1 MSKKKLFKLHSWFAL
16 VAMIPIIVIS
26 ITGSIIVF
34 KPEID
39 AWLMPD
45 SAALTHVATER
56 QALDPLIE
64 SIHTQLPNYEIGTWE
79 LFDDKQTADAV
90 YVIKRDTFDWYKVYL
105 NPYSG
110 QLLSQPVPLDHYFT
124 DWLVKLHYT
133 FLLKDAGVFV
143 GLLSAI
149 ILLFL
154 GMSGI
159 IIYRQFWKRFFTLR
173 WDKQMRV
180 FFSDFHKMVGITA
193 SPVLIILAV
202 TGGYWNLAE
211 FVHEISHTA
220 EEKRFVLQDKGY
232 SDAISFEQLNLDV
245 TQRIEG
251 FKLTYLVFPFEP
263 DMNISFRGSVPTN
276 NPLMSDYSS
285 GANYDRNSG
294 DFMVKWD
301 IRSSGLGAKTLDS
314 FINLHFGTFA
324 GLTSRILWSF
334 LGAMPLFLSFT
345 GFYLW
350 YSRRVKKNVSK
361 RNRQAL
367 VTLDR
372 LPH

>member
-1 MSKKKLFKLHSWFAL
+1 MGKKKLFKLHSWLAL
-16 VAMIPIIVIS
+16 VAMIPILVIS
-26 ITGSIIVF
+26 LTGSIIVF

-39 AWLMPD
+39 AWLMPE
-45 SAALTHVATER
+45 SVALTQVASER
-56 QALDPLIE
+56 QSLNSLID
-64 SIHTQLPNYEIGTWE
+64 SIHDQLPGYVLGTWE
-79 LFDDKQTADAV
+79 VFDDKQTADAV
-90 YVIKRDTFDWYKVYL
+90 YVIKQGTFDWFKVYL
-105 NPYSG
+105 NPYTA
-110 QLLSQPVPLDHYFT
+110 QVLSQPVGLDHYLT
-124 DWLVKLHYT
+124 DWLVELHYT

-154 GMSGI
+154 GISGI

-173 WDKQMRV
+173 WNKQMRV
-180 FFSDFHKMVGITA
+180 FLSDFHKMVGIIA

-211 FVHEISHTA
+211 FVHEVTHTE
-220 EEKRFVLQDKGY
+220 EEKRFVLQDKRY
-232 SDAISFEQLNLDV
+232 SHDISFDELHQDAI
-245 TQRIEG
+245 QRIEG
-251 FKLTYLVFPFEP
+251 FKLSYLVFPYELG
-263 DMNISFRGSVPTN
+263 MNISFRGGVPTA

-294 DFMVKWD
+294 DFMTMWD
-301 IRSSGLGAKTLDS
+301 IRSAGLGAKTLDS

-324 GLTSRILWSF
+324 GLTSRVLWSV
-334 LGAMPLFLSFT
+334 LGGMPLFLSFT

-350 YSRRVKKNVSK
+350 YSRRVKKNLSK

-367 VTLDR
+367 SYT
-372 LPH
+372 

>member
-1 MSKKKLFKLHSWFAL
+1 MSKKKLFKLHSWLAL
-16 VAMIPIIVIS
+16 VAMIPILVIS
-26 ITGSIIVF
+26 LTGSIIVF

-45 SAALTHVATER
+45 SVSLTQVASKR
-56 QALDPLIE
+56 QSLNSLIDN
-64 SIHTQLPNYEIGTWE
+64 IHTQLPGYELGTWE
-79 LFDDKQTADAV
+79 VFDDKKTADAV
-90 YVIKRDTFDWYKVYL
+90 YVIKQGTFDWFKVYL
-105 NPYSG
+105 NPYTG
-110 QLLSQPVPLDHYFT
+110 MVLSQPEALDHYLT
-124 DWLVKLHYT
+124 DWLVELHYT

-154 GMSGI
+154 GISGI
-159 IIYRQFWKRFFTLR
+159 VIYRQFWKRFFTLR

-211 FVHEISHTA
+211 FVHEVTHTA
-220 EEKRFVLQDKGY
+220 EEKSFVLQDKRY
-232 SDAISFEQLNLDV
+232 SDGISFDDLYINTMDK
-245 TQRIEG
+245 IDG
-251 FKLTYLVFPFEP
+251 FKLTYLVFPYEP
-263 DMNISFRGSVPTN
+263 EMNISFRGWVPTG

-285 GANYDRNSG
+285 GANYDRISG
-294 DFMVKWD
+294 EFMMKWD
-301 IRSSGLGAKTLDS
+301 IRTSGVGAKILDS
-314 FINLHFGTFA
+314 FIHLHFGSFA
-324 GLTSRILWSF
+324 GLTSRVIWSI
-334 LGAMPLFLSFT
+334 LGAMPLLLSFT

-350 YSRRVKKNVSK
+350 YTRRAKRNISK

-367 VTLDR
+367 SYT
-372 LPH
+372 

>member
-1 MSKKKLFKLHSWFAL
+1 MSKKKLFKLHSWSAL
-16 VAMIPIIVIS
+16 LAMIPILVIS

-45 SAALTHVATER
+45 SVTLTQVSSER
-56 QALDPLIE
+56 QSLNSLID
-64 SIHTQLPNYEIGTWE
+64 SIHTQLPGYELGTWE
-79 LFDDKQTADAV
+79 VFDDKQTADAV
-90 YVIKRDTFDWYKVYL
+90 YVIKRGSFDWFKVYL
-105 NPYSG
+105 NPYTG
-110 QLLSQPVPLDHYFT
+110 AVLSQPVVLDHYFT

-143 GLLSAI
+143 GLLSAV

-154 GMSGI
+154 GISGI

-193 SPVLIILAV
+193 SPVLIILAI

-211 FVHEISHTA
+211 FVGEVTQTHEQ
-220 EEKRFVLQDKGY
+220 ERFVIQSHRY
-232 SDAISFEQLNLDV
+232 SQAISFDALNLDAM
-245 TQRIEG
+245 QRIEG
-251 FKLTYLVFPFEP
+251 FKLTYLVFPYKP
-263 DMNISFRGSVPTN
+263 GVNISFRGAVPTA

-285 GANYDRNSG
+285 GASYDRTNG
-294 DFMVKWD
+294 EFMVKWD

-324 GLTSRILWSF
+324 GLTSRVLWSV
-334 LGAMPLFLSFT
+334 LGAMPLFLAFT

-350 YSRRVKKNVSK
+350 YSRRVKKQVSK
-361 RNRQAL
+361 RNRHAL
-367 VTLDR
+367 SYA
-372 LPH
+372 

>member
-1 MSKKKLFKLHSWFAL
+1 MNKKKLFKLHSWSAL
-16 VAMIPIIVIS
+16 VAMIPILVIS
-26 ITGSIIVF
+26 LTGSIIVF

-45 SAALTHVATER
+45 SVALTQVAPER
-56 QALDPLIE
+56 QGLDSLID
-64 SIHTQLPNYEIGTWE
+64 SIHTQLPGYILGTWE
-79 LFDDKQTADAV
+79 VFDDKQTADAV
-90 YVIKRDTFDWYKVYL
+90 YVIKQGTFDWFKIYL
-105 NPYSG
+105 NPYTG
-110 QLLSQPVPLDHYFT
+110 QVLSQPVALDHYLT
-124 DWLVKLHYT
+124 DWLVELHYT

-149 ILLFL
+149 IMLFL
-154 GMSGI
+154 GISGI

-173 WDKQMRV
+173 WNKQMRV

-220 EEKRFVLQDKGY
+220 EEKSFVLQDKRY
-232 SDAISFEQLNLDV
+232 SDGISFDALNLDAK
-245 TQRIEG
+245 QRIEG
-251 FKLTYLVFPFEP
+251 FKLTYLVFPYEP
-263 DMNISFRGSVPTN
+263 DMNLLFRGWVPTGN
-276 NPLMSDYSS
+276 ALMSDYSS
-285 GANYDRNSG
+285 GVSYDPNQG
-294 DFMVKWD
+294 DFIMKWD
-301 IRSSGLGAKTLDS
+301 IRSAGLGAKTLDS

-324 GLTSRILWSF
+324 GLTSRVLWSV
-334 LGAMPLFLSFT
+334 LGGMPLFLSLT

-350 YSRRVKKNVSK
+350 YGRRVKKNQSK

-367 VTLDR
+367 SYT
-372 LPH
+372 